1 LQKQAGMNKKTLIV
15 SALVWCSLMFPAL
28 LLASGCIELGC
39 TLADCSDQASIVL
52 HRLEADQSYE
62 VEIEADDGTIVTC
75 TIDDS
80 GETGID
86 CSNTLSYYRQLDR
99 AHIALLGAPERVA
112 VTVRQGETVL
122 HQEEV
127 TPSYDEF
134 APNGETCGP
143 VCRQAEAHV
152 VLL

>member
-1 LQKQAGMNKKTLIV
+1 LQKQAGMNKKTLVV

-39 TLADCSDQASIVL
+39 TLAGCEDQVNVVI
-52 HRLEADQSYE
+52 HRIQADQSYE
-62 VEIEADDGTIVTC
+62 VEIEADSGTVVKC

-80 GETGID
+80 LDTGIA
-86 CSNTLSYYRQLDR
+86 CSDNVLLYGRQLDR
-99 AHIALLGAPERVA
+99 AEITLFEAPERVA
-112 VTVRQGETVL
+112 VTVRQSETVL
-122 HQEEV
+122 VQEEV
-127 TPSYDEF
+127 TPSYAEV

-152 VLL
+152 VL